1 MSAELNMQRVTTLKA
16 EPLTPL
22 AEVEKQ
28 LSIATAKAVGAPVLD
43 MKKIKT
49 GKTVTIK
56 EVPERPGS
64 ADFSDIHGSHAESGD
79 SQDDQLIVKKVSI
92 FDEIQHKVKR
102 NEITFIK
109 GVAEMKDIYENFEDR
124 IQAKLFE
131 FDQRIKSSLKY
142 QTTID
147 TQQE

>member
-56 EVPERPGS
+56 EVPERHRRGMKFYPV
-64 ADFSDIHGSHAESGD
+64 AY
-79 SQDDQLIVKKVSI
+79 
-92 FDEIQHKVKR
+92 FDEV
-102 NEITFIK
+102 
-109 GVAEMKDIYENFEDR
+109 
-124 IQAKLFE
+124 
-131 FDQRIKSSLKY
+131 LK
-142 QTTID
+142 IALSK
-147 TQQE
+147 